1 MSNSYLRHSGF
12 GFYGAFASKD
22 ASNNTIK
29 IRNNLTV
36 INGTQNPSDRIN
48 IITGRTLAGEANF
61 NVIDFKDSQA
71 SLPLLFM
78 QPHKKTLKD
87 LSIIQSMQNTIRLA

>member
-1 MSNSYLRHSGF
+1 MVLLQAKG
-12 GFYGAFASKD
+12 

-71 SLPLLFM
+71 SLPLFIYATT
-78 QPHKKTLKD
+78 QENFEG
-87 LSIIQSMQNTIRLA
+87 SIH